1 MKSEF
6 FIADRTI
13 MRRRFLQQTAA
24 GMACGLC
31 GLLQH
36 AAAAE
41 LAAGRQGIHRV
52 RGRALINGN
61 PASEGMPVPPGS
73 MVITES
79 SSEAIYVVGQD
90 AYLQKADTRVQIAD
104 GGAASVFRVI
114 TGALLSVFGRGT
126 PKTIII
132 PLATIGIRGTGCYTQ
147 IEERRTY
154 FCMCYGTVEL
164 TPNGGEPRSYTT
176 QHHDSPFW
184 IEAGSLTTAG
194 MVSHEDT
201 DLVLLESIVGRQP
214 PFPVPYTR

>member
-6 FIADRTI
+6 LISDRTI

-31 GLLQH
+31 GLLRH

-41 LAAGRQGIHRV
+41 LPVVRQGIHRV

-61 PASEGMPVPPGS
+61 PATEGMPVPPGS
-73 MVITES
+73 TVITEG

-90 AYLQKADTRVQIAD
+90 AYLQRADTRVQIAD
-104 GGAASVFRVI
+104 SGVASVFRVI

-126 PKTIII
+126 PRTIVL
-132 PLATIGIRGTGCYTQ
+132 PGATIGIRGTACYIQ

-154 FCMCYGTVEL
+154 FCMCYGTVDL
-164 TPNGGEPRSYTT
+164 TPTGGEPRSYTT

-184 IEAGSLTTAG
+184 IEAGSPTTTG
-194 MVSHEDT
+194 MLSHEDEE
-201 DLVLLESIVGRQP
+201 LLLLESIVGRQP